1 VKPTRRDSGPA
12 RGDLAPSAIAALLEQ
27 LRVARMRLLERDVD
41 DVVRS
46 LGRVSALWRADVA
59 RRRAAAEEIA
69 QGTGYAV
76 PMIELCLERTFAAW
90 NEDAIRRLLD
100 RALAGAQLVLPSAA
114 QESGSPFADV
124 TPTRGGPAARVA
136 TAPELVLALLAQNT
150 PGLAVAPV
158 FTALALRAAI
168 VVKSPRGES
177 RFAPLLV
184 RSIAEIDA
192 DLGAACAAHT
202 WPGGTAAIE
211 DPLFAAASRVVA
223 YGGAD
228 TIAAVRARAGERVLA
243 HGPRASVAVLAG
255 ERLAQFPDAPARAL
269 AREIAFLDQRGC
281 LSPQLV
287 LVDERLDI
295 VALGEALARELAAI
309 ESEWPRRRL
318 PLDAGTAFRR
328 AVDAAEAEVLAGN
341 TTALHGGAHQ
351 PWAVVVERSAQL
363 RATPLDR
370 FVRLH
375 PFTGADGLR
384 AALAPLRGL
393 LECVGIAATASA
405 ADEIVAACRAAG
417 AARLCALDAM
427 QDPPADWHSGG
438 RTPLVAWLDW
448 STDEASSH
456 DDSGADLEVD
466 DDRTNTDTSSEHA
479 ASRADD
485 SATLF
490 RRHVA
495 QTSDSPRGLAVTRA
509 SGSRVFTRDGR
520 SYVDL
525 LAGIGVASIG
535 HAHPEVARA
544 VARQAQRYTHVMVYG
559 EDVLEPQVR
568 LATRLAQLL
577 PPTLSV
583 SYFTNSG
590 AEAIE
595 GALKLVR
602 KATRRER
609 VLAFE
614 GAFHGDTTGA
624 LALGGNPFY
633 REPFRP
639 LVGGIEHIAWDDD
652 ASLARIDASVAA
664 VFAEPVQAEAGVRVP
679 RPEFLPRLAAR
690 CREVGALLVLD
701 EVVTGLG
708 RTGRWFAF
716 EHWPGAT
723 PDVLVLAKSL
733 GGGLPVGAFVASTEL
748 MSVLSHDP
756 PLGHV
761 TTFGGNPVSCAAAL
775 ASLDVLER
783 DRLPER
789 AATRGAEILARL
801 RTLVGRGGLI
811 EVRGLGMLL
820 GLEFADAAA
829 TQRFVADC
837 FARGVLLG
845 WTLHH
850 DRVVRLAPPLN
861 IADDDL
867 DDALRAIAAALD
879 AAPRPS

>member
-1 VKPTRRDSGPA
+1 MKRTARDATPGRA
-12 RGDLAPSAIAALLEQ
+12 DLAPSAIAPTLEQ
-27 LRVARMRLLERDVD
+27 LRAARTRLLTRDPA
-41 DVVRS
+41 DVVRA
-46 LGRVSALWRADVA
+46 LGRVSALWLADA
-59 RRRAAAEEIA
+59 TRRRTAAEEIA
-69 QGTGYAV
+69 RGTGYAPAMV
-76 PMIELCLERTFAAW
+76 DVCLARTFAAW
-90 NEDAIRRLLD
+90 SEDALRALLD
-100 RALAGAQLVLPSAA
+100 AALAGVHLELPGA
-114 QESGSPFADV
+114 
-124 TPTRGGPAARVA
+124 RPARRPPGARVA

-168 VVKSPRGES
+168 VVKSPRGET
-177 RFAPLLV
+177 RFAPLLA
-184 RSIAEIDA
+184 RSIAEVDA
-192 DLGAACAAHT
+192 DLGAACVAHT

-211 DPLFAAASRVVA
+211 DPLFAAAGRIVV
-223 YGGAD
+223 YGSAE
-228 TIAAVRARAGERVLA
+228 TVAAVRARAGERVIA
-243 HGPRASVAVLAG
+243 CGPRASVAVLAG
-255 ERLAQFPDAPARAL
+255 DRLAGFPNTTARAL

-287 LVDERLDI
+287 LIDERLDAG
-295 VALGEALARELAAI
+295 ALGSALARELAAI
-309 ESEWPRRRL
+309 EGEWPRRRL

-328 AVDAAEAEVLAGN
+328 AVDVAEADVLAGASA
-341 TTALHGGAHQ
+341 ALHGGAHE
-351 PWAVVVERSAQL
+351 PWAVVVERTAQL
-363 RATPLDR
+363 RPTPLDR

-375 PFTGADGLR
+375 PFAGPDGLR
-384 AALAPLRGL
+384 AALAPLRGA
-393 LECVGIAATASA
+393 LECIGLDAAKDVAAEIAA
-405 ADEIVAACRAAG
+405 VCRAAG
-417 AARLCALDAM
+417 ASRLCALDRM
-427 QDPPADWHSGG
+427 QDPPASWHAGG
-438 RTPLVAWLDW
+438 RAPVVAYLDW
-448 STDEASSH
+448 STSEGAAESSA
-456 DDSGADLEVD
+456 DDGADDADELA
-466 DDRTNTDTSSEHA
+466 DRAVSA
-479 ASRADD
+479 PAVAD
-485 SATLF
+485 APALF

-495 QTSDSPRGLAVTRA
+495 QTSDTPRGLDVTRA
-509 SGSRVFTRDGR
+509 SGARIFTRDGR

-535 HAHPEVARA
+535 HAHPDVARA
-544 VARQAQRYTHVMVYG
+544 VARQAKRYTHVMVYG
-559 EDVLEPQVR
+559 EDVLEPQVHLASR
-568 LATRLAQLL
+568 LAGHL
-577 PPTLSV
+577 PPSLAVT
-583 SYFTNSG
+583 YFTNSG

-602 KATRRER
+602 KATRRNR
-609 VLAFE
+609 VLAFA

-639 LVGGIEHIAWDDD
+639 LVGGVEHVAWDDD
-652 ASLARIDASVAA
+652 ASLARVDESVAA

-679 RPEFLPRLAAR
+679 RPDFLPRLAAR
-690 CREVGALLVLD
+690 CRDVGALLVLD
-701 EVVTGLG
+701 EVVTGFG

-716 EHWPGAT
+716 EHWPGAA

-733 GGGLPVGAFVASTEL
+733 GGGLPLGAFVASPEL

-761 TTFGGNPVSCAAAL
+761 TTFGGNPVCCAAAL

-783 DRLPER
+783 DCLPER
-789 AATRGAEILARL
+789 AATLGAALLERL
-801 RTLVGRGGLI
+801 RALVGRGGLV

-829 TQRFVADC
+829 TQRFVAEC

-867 DDALRAIAAALD
+867 DDALAAVAAALD
-879 AAPRPS
+879 AAAA

>member
-1 VKPTRRDSGPA
+1 VKPTPRDGSPS
-12 RGDLAPSAIAALLEQ
+12 RSDLAPSAIAATLDQ
-27 LRVARMRLLERDVD
+27 LRAARARLLERDAT
-41 DVVRS
+41 DVLRA
-46 LGRVSALWRADVA
+46 LGRVSALWVEDDA

-69 QGTGYAV
+69 HATGYAAAMV
-76 PMIELCLERTFAAW
+76 DACLRRTFAAW
-90 NEDAIRRLLD
+90 NERALRALLD
-100 RALAGAQLVLPSAA
+100 EALHGVHLQIPGAPRDPRRAG
-114 QESGSPFADV
+114 
-124 TPTRGGPAARVA
+124 ARVA

-168 VVKSPRGES
+168 LVKSARGET

-184 RSIAEIDA
+184 RSIADVDEE
-192 DLGAACAAHT
+192 LGAACAAHA
-202 WPGGTAAIE
+202 WPGGTAAVE
-211 DPLFAAASRVVA
+211 DPLFAAASRIVA
-223 YGGAD
+223 YGSAE
-228 TIAAVRARAGERVLA
+228 TIAAVRARAGERVVA
-243 HGPRASVAVLAG
+243 YGPRASVAVLAG
-255 ERLAQFPDAPARAL
+255 ERLPGFPSAPARVL
-269 AREIAFLDQRGC
+269 AREVAFLDQRGC

-287 LVDERLDI
+287 LVDERLDAS
-295 VALGEALARELAAI
+295 ALGEALARELAAV

-328 AVDAAEAEVLAGN
+328 AVDAAEADVLAG
-341 TTALHGGAHQ
+341 TTVALHGGAHE
-351 PWAVVVERSAQL
+351 PWAVVVERTAQL
-363 RATPLDR
+363 RPTPLDR

-375 PFTGADGLR
+375 PFGGPDGLR
-384 AALAPLRGL
+384 AVLAPLRGA
-393 LECVGIAATASA
+393 LECVGILTSTAE
-405 ADEIVAACRAAG
+405 ADAVADACRAAG
-417 AARLCALDAM
+417 AARLCALDRM
-427 QDPPADWHSGG
+427 QDPPADWRAGG
-438 RTPLVAWLDW
+438 RAPIVAWLDW
-448 STDEASSH
+448 STSEEEPGDVASAPGDGDHRARST
-456 DDSGADLEVD
+456 GARSAGD
-466 DDRTNTDTSSEHA
+466 
-479 ASRADD
+479 AD
-485 SATLF
+485 APALF

-495 QTSDSPRGLAVTRA
+495 QTSDAPRGLEVTRA
-509 SGSRVFTRDGR
+509 SGARVFTRDGR

-535 HAHPEVARA
+535 HAHPDVARA

-568 LATRLAQLL
+568 LASRLAALL
-577 PPTLSV
+577 PPSLRVT
-583 SYFTNSG
+583 YFTNSG

-609 VLAFE
+609 VLAFA

-639 LVGGIEHIAWDDD
+639 LVGGIEHVAWDED
-652 ASLARIDASVAA
+652 ASLARIDGSIAA
-664 VFAEPVQAEAGVRVP
+664 VFAEPVQAEGGVRVP
-679 RPEFLPRLAAR
+679 RPDFLPRLAAR

-701 EVVTGLG
+701 EVVTGFG

-716 EHWPGAT
+716 EHWPGAA

-733 GGGLPVGAFVASTEL
+733 GGGLPLGAFVASPEL
-748 MSVLSHDP
+748 MSVLAHDP

-761 TTFGGNPVSCAAAL
+761 TTFGGNPVCCAAAL

-783 DRLPER
+783 AHLPER
-789 AATRGAEILARL
+789 AATLGMELLERL
-801 RTLVGRGGLI
+801 REFVGRGGLVA
-811 EVRGLGMLL
+811 VRGLGMLL

-829 TQRFVADC
+829 TQRFVAGC

-861 IADDDL
+861 IDADDL
-867 DDALRAIAAALD
+867 DDALQAMSAALD
-879 AAPRPS
+879 QPFPPAR

>member
-1 VKPTRRDSGPA
+1 MKPTARDATPA
-12 RGDLAPSAIAALLEQ
+12 RGDLAPSAIAATLER
-27 LRVARMRLLERDVD
+27 LRAARMRLLERDPA
-41 DVVRS
+41 DVVRT
-46 LGRVSALWRADVA
+46 LGRVSSLWLADES
-59 RRRAAAEEIA
+59 RRRAAADEIA
-69 QGTGYAV
+69 QATGYAPAMV
-76 PMIELCLERTFAAW
+76 DVCLARTFAAW
-90 NEDAIRRLLD
+90 HEDALRRLLD
-100 RALAGAQLVLPSAA
+100 AALAGVHLELPGARAA
-114 QESGSPFADV
+114 QRAPG
-124 TPTRGGPAARVA
+124 ARVA

-158 FTALALRAAI
+158 FTALALRAA
-168 VVKSPRGES
+168 VVIKSPRGET

-184 RSIAEIDA
+184 RSIAELDA
-192 DLGAACAAHT
+192 DLGAVAVAHT

-211 DPLFAAASRVVA
+211 DPLFAAAGRIVV
-223 YGGAD
+223 YGSAE
-228 TIAAVRARAGERVLA
+228 TVAAVRARAGERVIA
-243 HGPRASVAVLAG
+243 YGPRASIAVLAG
-255 ERLAQFPDAPARAL
+255 ERLAGFPTTTARAL
-269 AREIAFLDQRGC
+269 AREVAYLDQRGC

-287 LVDERLDI
+287 LIDERLD
-295 VALGEALARELAAI
+295 AGAFGAALAREMAAI
-309 ESEWPRRRL
+309 EDEWPRRRL

-328 AVDAAEAEVLAGN
+328 AVDGAEADVLAG
-341 TTALHGGAHQ
+341 TTAALHGGAHE
-351 PWAVVVERSAQL
+351 PWAVVVERSSQL
-363 RATPLDR
+363 RSTPLDR

-375 PFTGADGLR
+375 PFAGPDGLR
-384 AALAPLRGL
+384 AALAPLRGV
-393 LECVGIAATASA
+393 LECVGIEAAKDVTHEIA
-405 ADEIVAACRAAG
+405 AVCRASG
-417 AARLCALDAM
+417 TARLCALDRM
-427 QDPPADWHSGG
+427 QDPPADWHAGG
-438 RTPLVAWLDW
+438 RAPVVAYLDW
-448 STDEASSH
+448 STSETTLENDPGEDAGGPDEPSAR
-456 DDSGADLEVD
+456 AE
-466 DDRTNTDTSSEHA
+466 SEPGTMPDA
-479 ASRADD
+479 VA
-485 SATLF
+485 LF
-490 RRHVA
+490 RRHLA
-495 QTSDSPRGLAVTRA
+495 QTSDSPRGLDVTRA
-509 SGSRVFTRDGR
+509 SGARIFTRDGR

-535 HAHPEVARA
+535 HAHPDVARA

-568 LATRLAQLL
+568 LATRLAGLL
-577 PPTLSV
+577 PPALGV
-583 SYFTNSG
+583 AYLTNSG

-602 KATRRER
+602 KATRRDR
-609 VLAFE
+609 VLAFA

-639 LVGGIEHIAWDDD
+639 LVGGIEHVAWDDD

-679 RPEFLPRLAAR
+679 RPDFLPCLAAR

-701 EVVTGLG
+701 EVVTGFG

-716 EHWPGAT
+716 EHWPGAA

-733 GGGLPVGAFVASTEL
+733 GGGLPLGAFVASAEL

-761 TTFGGNPVSCAAAL
+761 TTFGGNPVCCAAAL

-783 DRLPER
+783 ESLPAR
-789 AATRGAEILARL
+789 AHALGADLLARL
-801 RTLVGRGGLI
+801 RALVGRGGLV

-820 GLEFADAAA
+820 GLEFSDAAA
-829 TQRFVADC
+829 TQRFVAEC

-861 IADDDL
+861 IAADDL
-867 DDALRAIAAALD
+867 DDALQAITAALGGPSS
-879 AAPRPS
+879 AAR

>member
-1 VKPTRRDSGPA
+1 MKPTTRDGAQS
-12 RGDLAPSAIAALLEQ
+12 RGDLAPAAIAATLEQ
-27 LRVARMRLLERDVD
+27 LRAARARLVEREAADVARA
-41 DVVRS
+41 
-46 LGRVSALWRADVA
+46 LGRVSALWLEDDA
-59 RRRAAAEEIA
+59 RRRDAAEEIA
-69 QGTGYAV
+69 QGTGYAT
-76 PMIELCLERTFAAW
+76 PMIDTCLQRTFAAW
-90 NEDAIRRLLD
+90 SERAVLALLD
-100 RALAGAQLVLPSAA
+100 GALRGAALELPGTACA
-114 QESGSPFADV
+114 PRRTD
-124 TPTRGGPAARVA
+124 ARVA
-136 TAPELVLALLAQNT
+136 TAPDLVLALLAQNT
-150 PGLAVAPV
+150 PGLAIAPV

-168 VVKSPRGES
+168 VVKSPRGET

-192 DLGAACAAHT
+192 ELGAACAAHT

-211 DPLFAAASRVVA
+211 DPLFAAASRIVA

-228 TIAAVRARAGERVLA
+228 TIAAVRARAGERVVA
-243 HGPRASVAVLAG
+243 YGPRASVAVLAG
-255 ERLAQFPDAPARAL
+255 DRLPGFPTAPARVL

-287 LVDERLDI
+287 LVDERLD
-295 VALGEALARELAAI
+295 VAALGEALARELSAI

-328 AVDAAEAEVLAGN
+328 AVDAAEADVLAG
-341 TTALHGGAHQ
+341 TAAALHGGAHE
-351 PWAVVVERSAQL
+351 PWAVVVERTAQL
-363 RATPLDR
+363 RPTPLDR

-375 PFTGADGLR
+375 PFAGPEGLR
-384 AALAPLRGL
+384 ASLAPLRGV
-393 LECVGIAATASA
+393 LECAGVTASA
-405 ADEIVAACRAAG
+405 GDADAIAAACRAAG
-417 AARLCALDAM
+417 VARLCALDRM
-427 QDPPADWHSGG
+427 QAPPASWHSGG
-438 RTPLVAWLDW
+438 RVPLVAWLDW
-448 STDEASSH
+448 STSEDAAGE
-456 DDSGADLEVD
+456 DTDLAGGTNAT
-466 DDRTNTDTSSEHA
+466 DDRTPSTPASGDDVA
-479 ASRADD
+479 A
-485 SATLF
+485 LF

-495 QTSDSPRGLAVTRA
+495 QTSDSPRGLDVTRA
-509 SGSRVFTRDGR
+509 SGARVFTRDGR

-535 HAHPEVARA
+535 HAHPDVARA
-544 VARQAQRYTHVMVYG
+544 AARQAQRYTHVMVYG

-568 LATRLAQLL
+568 LASRLAGLL
-577 PPTLSV
+577 PPSLSV
-583 SYFTNSG
+583 TYFTNSG

-609 VLAFE
+609 VLAFA

-652 ASLARIDASVAA
+652 ASLARIDGSVAA
-664 VFAEPVQAEAGVRVP
+664 VFAEPVQAEGGVRVP
-679 RPEFLPRLAAR
+679 RPDFLPRLAAR

-701 EVVTGLG
+701 EVVTGFG

-716 EHWPGAT
+716 EHWPGAA

-733 GGGLPVGAFVASTEL
+733 GGGLPLGAFVASTEL

-761 TTFGGNPVSCAAAL
+761 TTFGGNPVCCAAAL

-789 AATRGAEILARL
+789 AAARGSELLERFRA
-801 RTLVGRGGLI
+801 LVGRGGLVD
-811 EVRGLGMLL
+811 VRGIGMLL
-820 GLEFADAAA
+820 GLEFADAGA
-829 TQRFVADC
+829 TQHFVAEC
-837 FARGVLLG
+837 CARGVLLG

-861 IADDDL
+861 ITDDDVA
-867 DDALRAIAAALD
+867 DALQAITAALD
-879 AAPRPS
+879 AHASS

>member
-1 VKPTRRDSGPA
+1 VKRPA
-12 RGDLAPSAIAALLEQ
+12 REAPPARADIAPSAIVPTLERLRAA
-27 LRVARMRLLERDVD
+27 RARLLARDPAHVL
-41 DVVRS
+41 RA
-46 LGRVSALWRADVA
+46 LGRVAALWCADAA

-69 QGTGYAV
+69 QGTGYAPAMV
-76 PMIELCLERTFAAW
+76 DVCLARTFAAW
-90 NEDAIRRLLD
+90 NEDALRGLLD
-100 RALAGAQLVLPSAA
+100 AALAGVHLELPGA
-114 QESGSPFADV
+114 P
-124 TPTRGGPAARVA
+124 PARRPPGARVA

-168 VVKSPRGES
+168 VVKSPRGET
-177 RFAPLLV
+177 RFAPLLA

-192 DLGAACAAHT
+192 ELGAACVAHT

-211 DPLFAAASRVVA
+211 DPLFAAAGRIVV
-223 YGGAD
+223 YGSAG
-228 TIAAVRARAGERVLA
+228 TVAAVRTRAGERVIA
-243 HGPRASVAVLAG
+243 CGPRASVAVLAG
-255 ERLAQFPDAPARAL
+255 DRLAGFPTTTARAL

-287 LVDERLDI
+287 LIDERLDAG
-295 VALGEALARELAAI
+295 VLGAALARELAAI
-309 ESEWPRRRL
+309 EAEWPRRRL

-328 AVDAAEAEVLAGN
+328 AVDGAEADVLAG
-341 TTALHGGAHQ
+341 TSAALHGGAHE
-351 PWAVVVERSAQL
+351 PWAVVVERTAQL
-363 RATPLDR
+363 RPTPLDR

-375 PFTGADGLR
+375 PFAGPDGLR
-384 AALAPLRGL
+384 AALAPLRGA
-393 LECVGIAATASA
+393 LECVGIEAAKDVPAGIA
-405 ADEIVAACRAAG
+405 AVCRAAG
-417 AARLCALDAM
+417 AARLCALDRM
-427 QDPPADWHSGG
+427 QDPPASWHAGA
-438 RTPLVAWLDW
+438 RTPVVAYLDW
-448 STDEASSH
+448 STSEGSAESAPEDGAEDPDEPA
-456 DDSGADLEVD
+456 DRPAAGPGAF
-466 DDRTNTDTSSEHA
+466 
-479 ASRADD
+479 AD
-485 SATLF
+485 APALF

-495 QTSDSPRGLAVTRA
+495 QTSDSPRGLDVTRA
-509 SGSRVFTRDGR
+509 SGARLFTSDGR

-544 VARQAQRYTHVMVYG
+544 VARQARRYTHVMVYG

-568 LATRLAQLL
+568 LASRLAGHL
-577 PPTLSV
+577 PPSLSV
-583 SYFTNSG
+583 TYFTNSG

-609 VLAFE
+609 VLAFA

-639 LVGGIEHIAWDDD
+639 LVGGVEHVAWDDD
-652 ASLARIDASVAA
+652 ASLARIDESVAA

-679 RPEFLPRLAAR
+679 RADFLPRLAAR
-690 CREVGALLVLD
+690 CRAVGALLVLD
-701 EVVTGLG
+701 EVVTGFG

-733 GGGLPVGAFVASTEL
+733 GGGLPLGAFVASPEL
-748 MSVLSHDP
+748 MAVLSHDP

-761 TTFGGNPVSCAAAL
+761 TTFGGNPVCCAAAL

-783 DRLPER
+783 EHLPER
-789 AATRGAEILARL
+789 AATLGAALLERL
-801 RTLVGRGGLI
+801 RTLAGRGGLV

-820 GLEFADAAA
+820 GLEFADAPA
-829 TQRFVADC
+829 TQRFVAEC

-861 IADDDL
+861 VPDDDL
-867 DDALRAIAAALD
+867 DDALAAVAAALD
-879 AAPRPS
+879 AAAA

>member
-1 VKPTRRDSGPA
+1 MKPTTRESA
-12 RGDLAPSAIAALLEQ
+12 ASRGDLAPASIAATLEQ
-27 LRVARMRLLERDVD
+27 LRAARARLLARDAA
-41 DVVRS
+41 DVVRA
-46 LGRVSALWRADVA
+46 LGRVSALWLEDHA

-69 QGTGYAV
+69 QGTGYAT
-76 PMIELCLERTFAAW
+76 PMIDTCLQRTFAAW
-90 NEDAIRRLLD
+90 NESALSALLD
-100 RALAGAQLVLPSAA
+100 GAVRGVRLELPGAVLAPRRAG
-114 QESGSPFADV
+114 
-124 TPTRGGPAARVA
+124 ARVA

-158 FTALALRAAI
+158 FTALALRASI
-168 VVKSPRGES
+168 LVKSPRGET

-184 RSIAEIDA
+184 RSIAEVDA
-192 DLGAACAAHT
+192 ELGAACAAHT

-243 HGPRASVAVLAG
+243 YGPRASVAVLAG
-255 ERLAQFPDAPARAL
+255 HRLPGFPTATARVL

-287 LVDERLDI
+287 LVDERLDPA
-295 VALGEALARELAAI
+295 ALGEALARELAAV

-318 PLDAGTAFRR
+318 PLEAGTAFRR
-328 AVDAAEAEVLAGN
+328 AVDAAEADVLAG
-341 TTALHGGAHQ
+341 TTAALHGGAHE
-351 PWAVVVERSAQL
+351 PWAVVVERTAQL
-363 RATPLDR
+363 RPTPLDR

-375 PFTGADGLR
+375 PFAGPDGLR
-384 AALAPLRGL
+384 AALAPLRGA
-393 LECVGIAATASA
+393 LECAGIAASPSD
-405 ADEIVAACRAAG
+405 ADAIAAACRAAG
-417 AARLCALDAM
+417 AARLCTLDRM

-438 RTPLVAWLDW
+438 RMPLVGWLDW
-448 STDEASSH
+448 S
-456 DDSGADLEVD
+456 
-466 DDRTNTDTSSEHA
+466 SSENADADEDATA
-479 ASRADD
+479 ASASDERTDASQPPGDD
-485 SATLF
+485 PPALF

-495 QTSDSPRGLAVTRA
+495 QTSDSPRGLDVTRA
-509 SGSRVFTRDGR
+509 SGARVFTRDGR

-535 HAHPEVARA
+535 HAHPDVARA
-544 VARQAQRYTHVMVYG
+544 VARQAQRYAHVMVYG

-568 LATRLAQLL
+568 LASRLAKLL
-577 PPTLSV
+577 PPSLSV
-583 SYFTNSG
+583 TYFTNSG

-609 VLAFE
+609 VLAFA

-639 LVGGIEHIAWDDD
+639 LVGGIEHVPWDDD
-652 ASLARIDASVAA
+652 ASLSRIDGSVAA

-679 RPEFLPRLAAR
+679 RPDFLPRLAAR

-701 EVVTGLG
+701 EVVTGFG

-716 EHWPGAT
+716 DHWPGAE

-733 GGGLPVGAFVASTEL
+733 GGGLPLGAFVASPEL

-761 TTFGGNPVSCAAAL
+761 TTFGGNPVCCAAAL

-783 DRLPER
+783 DHLPQR
-789 AATRGAEILARL
+789 AATRGAELLERFGA
-801 RTLVGRGGLI
+801 LVGRGGLV

-820 GLEFADAAA
+820 GLEFADATA
-829 TQRFVADC
+829 TQRFVAEC

-867 DDALRAIAAALD
+867 HDALQAIAAALD
-879 AAPRPS
+879 APAASTR

>member
-1 VKPTRRDSGPA
+1 MRTTPREATSA
-12 RGDLAPSAIAALLEQ
+12 RGDLAPAAIAPLLEQ
-27 LRVARMRLLERDVD
+27 LRRARARLLERDPG
-41 DVVRS
+41 DVVRT
-46 LGRVSALWRADVA
+46 LGRVSTLWIEDEA

-69 QGTGYAV
+69 LGTGYAA
-76 PMIELCLERTFAAW
+76 PMIDLCLRRTFAAW
-90 NEDAIRRLLD
+90 NEPAL
-100 RALAGAQLVLPSAA
+100 RALLETAFAGVHLAVPGAPGVAGAGQ
-114 QESGSPFADV
+114 
-124 TPTRGGPAARVA
+124 RRVA

-150 PGLAVAPV
+150 PGLAIAPV
-158 FTALALRAAI
+158 FLALALRAAI
-168 VVKSPRGES
+168 VVKSPRGET
-177 RFAPLLV
+177 RFAPLLAS
-184 RSIAEIDA
+184 SIAEIDA
-192 DLGAACAAHT
+192 TLGAAVAAHT
-202 WPGGTAAIE
+202 WPGGTAAVE
-211 DPLFAAASRVVA
+211 DPLFSAASRVVA
-223 YGGAD
+223 YGSAE
-228 TIAAVRARAGERVLA
+228 TIAAVRARVGERAVA
-243 HGPRASVAVLAG
+243 YGPRASVAVLAG
-255 ERLAQFPDAPARAL
+255 ERLAGFPHAPARAL

-287 LVDERLDI
+287 LVDDRLD
-295 VALGEALARELAAI
+295 VAALGEALARELAAI

-328 AVDAAEAEVLAGN
+328 AVDTAEADVLAG
-341 TTALHGGAHQ
+341 TTAALHGGAHE
-351 PWAVVVERSAQL
+351 PWAVVVERSALL

-375 PFTGADGLR
+375 PFAGADGLR
-384 AALAPLRGL
+384 AALGPLRGV
-393 LECVGIAATASA
+393 LECVGIEASA
-405 ADEIVAACRAAG
+405 ATMAETAAACRAAG
-417 AARLCALDAM
+417 AARVCALAAM
-427 QDPPADWHSGG
+427 QDPPADWHSGA
-438 RTPLVAWLDW
+438 RMPIAAWLDW
-448 STDEASSH
+448 STSELRDAEDPDGDAPGLGEIDARSTPEASA
-456 DDSGADLEVD
+456 AD
-466 DDRTNTDTSSEHA
+466 
-479 ASRADD
+479 
-485 SATLF
+485 ATALF

-495 QTSDSPRGLAVTRA
+495 QTSDTPRGLDVRRA
-509 SGSRVFTRDGR
+509 SGARIFTHDGR

-535 HAHPEVARA
+535 HAHPDVARA

-559 EDVLEPQVR
+559 EDVLEPQVQ
-568 LATRLAQLL
+568 LATRLAGLL
-577 PPTLSV
+577 PPPLDVT
-583 SYFTNSG
+583 YFTNSG

-609 VLAFE
+609 VVAFG

-639 LVGGIEHIAWDDD
+639 LVGGVEHVAWDDD
-652 ASLARIDASVAA
+652 ASLARIDDGVAA

-679 RPEFLPRLAAR
+679 HPEFLPRLAAR

-701 EVVTGLG
+701 EVVTGFG

-733 GGGLPVGAFVASTEL
+733 GGGLPLGAFVASREL
-748 MSVLSHDP
+748 MAVLSHDP

-761 TTFGGNPVSCAAAL
+761 TTFGGNPVCCAAAL

-783 DRLPER
+783 ERLPQRAAERGRELLDRLR
-789 AATRGAEILARL
+789 S
-801 RTLVGRGGLI
+801 LVDRGGLV
-811 EVRGLGMLL
+811 EARGLGMLI

-829 TQRFVADC
+829 TQRFVGAC

-861 IADDDL
+861 IPDDDVE
-867 DDALRAIAAALD
+867 DALHAITASLEEAAAS
-879 AAPRPS
+879 R